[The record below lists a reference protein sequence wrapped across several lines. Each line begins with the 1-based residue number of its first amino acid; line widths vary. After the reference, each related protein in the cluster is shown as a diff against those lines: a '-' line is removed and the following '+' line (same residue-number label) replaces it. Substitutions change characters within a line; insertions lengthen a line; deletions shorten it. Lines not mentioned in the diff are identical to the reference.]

1 MAELVIRTYQLSPN
15 NLPEKLSKMKFN
27 VNKFCDNSA
36 ETLKPLCDAC
46 GDDSQASLKLYEALV
61 SSKVDAFNSEI
72 RAYKAAIAAKD
83 KPLDFTKLLTIA
95 CAEYT
100 SLVMR
105 GQWPNVQS
113 SVSKKRALDDIVA
126 LKAELKKKDKIIKS
140 YKSATPL
147 STNKHIIWHTIKDTK
162 YVSKS
167 ISDYFLRPK

>member
-1 MAELVIRTYQLSPN
+1 
-15 NLPEKLSKMKFN
+15 MKYD
-27 VNKFCDNSA
+27 VDKFCNYSA
-36 ETLKPLCDAC
+36 ETLKTLRNAG

-83 KPLDFTKLLTIA
+83 KPLDFTKILTIA

-100 SLVMR
+100 SLVIR

-113 SVSKKRALDDIVA
+113 SVSKKRAIDDIVA

-140 YKSATPL
+140 YKSATPS
-147 STNKHIIWHTIKDTK
+147 STNKHTICHTIKDTK
-162 YVSKS
+162 RISKS
-167 ISDYFLRPK
+167 VSDYCPETQVGKGKDFATKAEFFA